1 MPFILKKT
9 ITETFLDRV
18 KATPNIIGYR
28 FKPTYA
34 EMGPIGEWTNKTF
47 REFYDEC
54 RLISFGLMGL
64 GLSPS
69 KDTKDTAVI
78 LSSTRYE
85 WALADIAILGTG
97 AVTVPI
103 YASNTAADI
112 AFILN
117 HCEAKIVFL
126 ENTKQLEKLFE
137 IHSELK
143 FLKKMVVFDPAAMKL
158 AVGRSDVLSL
168 QALKELGR
176 REEAK
181 DPQRFDRQLLAAE
194 PHDLLTIC
202 YTSGTTGI
210 PKGVMVTHDNLMSV
224 MEDCVHLLKQHVES
238 EKEVMITFLPF
249 SHIIGKC
256 ESMATFVF
264 GWQESFAENI
274 DLLVANMAE
283 IRPTLMFA
291 VPRIFEKAYARVQAQ
306 VHAGSGV
313 KQKLFKKAV
322 SVGREYFGYSK
333 QAEENSPLGKLI
345 AQNFK
350 PVKNFALSL
359 EYLFFK
365 KTVFSKVMDRFGGR
379 LKYAIC
385 GGAPLPR
392 EMGEFFNM
400 VGLPILEGYG
410 LTETCAPITIN
421 TPEDPRFGTVGR
433 PLPDVVIKIAEDGE
447 ILAKSRKVFK
457 GYFKMPEETAEAMQS
472 GWFHT
477 GDIGYIDHD
486 GFLKI
491 TDRKKDI
498 IVTSGGKNI
507 APQKIENVA
516 KMKKYIGQFVVHG
529 DRRNYLTALVV
540 LDRESVTHYAMT
552 HQILFS
558 EFSELVRHP
567 KIRALVQ
574 KIVDELNSELAG
586 FETIKKFMI
595 LPHDFTIE
603 TGELTPSLKVK
614 RSFINQKYKYE
625 LDSMYAG

>member
-9 ITETFLDRV
+9 ITETFLERV
-18 KATPNIIGYR
+18 KTTPNLTGYR
-28 FKPTYA
+28 FKPTYE
-34 EMGPIGEWTNKTF
+34 EMGPVGQWTNKTF

-64 GLSPS
+64 DLAAQD
-69 KDTKDTAVI
+69 KAVI
-78 LSSTRYE
+78 LSNTRYE
-85 WALADIAILGTG
+85 WALADLAILGAG

-103 YASNTAADI
+103 YASNTPADI

-117 HCEAKIVFL
+117 HCEAKVVFL
-126 ENTKQLEKLFE
+126 ENAKQLEKIFE
-137 IHSELK
+137 IRDDLK
-143 FLKKMVVFDPAAMKL
+143 FLEKIVVFDPAAMKL

-176 REEAK
+176 RVEAK
-181 DPQRFDRQLLAAE
+181 DPQRFDRLLQAAE

-202 YTSGTTGI
+202 YTSGTTGV
-210 PKGVMVTHDNLMSV
+210 PKGVMLTHDNLMSV
-224 MEDCVHLLKQHVES
+224 MEDCVHLLNRQVES

-274 DLLVANMAE
+274 DMLVANMAE

-291 VPRIFEKAYARVQAQ
+291 VPRIFEKAYSRVQAQ
-306 VHAGSGV
+306 VHGSSTV
-313 KQKLFKKAV
+313 KQMLFKKAV
-322 SVGREYFGYSK
+322 SLGREYFGYTK
-333 QAEENSPLGKLI
+333 HHDENSPLGRMI
-345 AQNFK
+345 AKNLK
-350 PVKNFALSL
+350 PVMDLTLAA
-359 EYLFFK
+359 EYQIFK
-365 KTVFSKVMDRFGGR
+365 KIVFSKVMDRFGGR

-433 PLPDVVIKIAEDGE
+433 PLPDVLIKIAEDGE

-457 GYFKMPEETAEAMQS
+457 GYFKMPEETAEVMQG

-477 GDIGYIDHD
+477 GDIGHIDDD

-516 KMKKYIGQFVVHG
+516 KAKKYVAQFVVHG

-540 LDRESVTHYAMT
+540 LDHESVIHYATT

-574 KIVDELNSELAG
+574 KIVDELNSELAS

-625 LDSMYAG
+625 LDSMYSG